1 MDDEEDDMDDS
12 ESDDESDDKKAKSKC
27 DLEQEYETL
36 KANYSALE
44 EKYQSL
50 VEFKNKID
58 NEKKDALIASF
69 YMLSDEDKADVV
81 KNKANYSL
89 DEIEAKLSVICVRK
103 KVNFDLDNT
112 SKNEEVIEDSPITTF
127 NLDNSID
134 NTIPAW
140 VSAMIK
146 TQDNRKKI

>member
-1 MDDEEDDMDDS
+1 
-12 ESDDESDDKKAKSKC
+12 
-27 DLEQEYETL
+27 
-36 KANYSALE
+36 
-44 EKYQSL
+44 
-50 VEFKNKID
+50 
-58 NEKKDALIASF
+58 
-69 YMLSDEDKADVV
+69 MLSDEDKADVV

-146 TQDNRKKI
+146 TQDDRKKI